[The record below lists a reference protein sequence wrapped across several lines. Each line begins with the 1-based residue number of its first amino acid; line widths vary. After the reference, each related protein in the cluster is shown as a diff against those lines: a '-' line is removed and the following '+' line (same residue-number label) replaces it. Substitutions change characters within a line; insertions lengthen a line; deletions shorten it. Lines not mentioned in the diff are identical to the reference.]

1 MVGSIITGMTGEN
14 ELIAAMTGDSA
25 DSLSPAQQEAL
36 RRGVA
41 KIVALAAQSGVD
53 TDQMIGLLQ
62 EGLSVVELLEYLT
75 ARSGAMA

>member
-1 MVGSIITGMTGEN
+1 MTGEN

>member
-1 MVGSIITGMTGEN
+1 VVGSIITGMTGEN